1 MARFVK
7 NELKVPDNLSFTYLV
22 ASEYSEIQKI
32 RIKIL
37 RSARFMI
44 NSSRDRLIPIKPA
57 ILLIMDP
64 TVEDPIIALPVSMVT
79 EILGSRNMEL
89 LSPRTITSTKITGRI
104 ASRSRTKGI
113 FPGNFK
119 AFQTP
124 FPACEYPKHKD
135 KEKHENGDQ

>member
-1 MARFVK
+1 MAIFVK

-119 AFQTP
+119 AFSDSLSLHVSTP
-124 FPACEYPKHKD
+124 NIKTRKNM
-135 KEKHENGDQ
+135 KKR